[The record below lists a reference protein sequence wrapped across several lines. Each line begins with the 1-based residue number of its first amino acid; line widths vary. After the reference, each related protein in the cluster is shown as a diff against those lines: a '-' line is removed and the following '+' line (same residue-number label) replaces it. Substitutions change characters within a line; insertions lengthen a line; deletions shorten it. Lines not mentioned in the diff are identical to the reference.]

1 MKRFT
6 DFGII
11 LCILIVLASCSA
23 KDNANELIDT
33 QFAAE
38 VIDSCHVLSPK
49 TFTYLHNIKPPL
61 GIKPVVVAVENI
73 EDFEMGTYADDLFD
87 QFCKKKYSGNTFRQR
102 GILIVAS
109 KNPEL
114 VQVRVGATYAVYCR
128 MRGSA
133 AGANYLS
140 MQKETLSR
148 GIDEMCPIALKNV
161 IEDIEECRQLPWYKK
176 VSLKMSFIP
185 IEMFMDDVA
194 TPSESFFSQFYFR
207 PFLYI
212 VGTVKSIF
220 KNWILS
226 FLFIAIVYTLLK
238 SWIEDKLNAFIIK
251 KATKDSDDEEDYF
264 YTFTIYNL
272 IKTVIVFFVKL
283 IITIPTL
290 AAITVLST
298 SRMEDIIAL
307 RDANIPSVELME
319 NVTHWTNSTP
329 GIWIVLLLMI
339 TYYLK
344 FLFCEKGIFTFGHLS
359 DKSQQHAYQN
369 NKKYRL
375 ALDNLITFGYNRY
388 LVQKF
393 LKALFNILLT
403 AVFHHN
409 FQELNT
415 ETVDDNT
422 NETDDDG
429 KPQKRLIDYFFLDTE
444 SPIYKQSPAL
454 ALQVNTHREALYL
467 TAFVGLAATAVI
479 SYTYAIYFL
488 ILWIVQLLFRI
499 IVECIF
505 VRKNLSW
512 ALKDINPFRLMKLVW
527 KTDVLFLIAMSVL
540 FLVLAPSYTPKTTE
554 TITAVQNSLPEDF
567 SGLYFVTK
575 ADGKSAKGVTARVIK
590 DDEGKYVMQIYSDKP
605 IRRIMLDLDENAG
618 LFHSDDLGDGYI
630 TYDEQTKSIKINF
643 SNLWELTN

>member
-87 QFCKKKYSGNTFRQR
+87 QFCKKKYSGNTFSQR

-388 LVQKF
+388 LVQK
-393 LKALFNILLT
+393 LFKTLFDILLT

-444 SPIYKQSPAL
+444 APIYKQSPAL

-505 VRKNLSW
+505 VRKNMSW
-512 ALKDINPFRLMKLVW
+512 ALKDMNPFRLMKLVW

-540 FLVLAPSYTPKTTE
+540 FLLLAPSYTPKTTE
-554 TITAVQNSLPEDF
+554 EITAVQNSLPEDF

-575 ADGKSAKGVTARVIK
+575 ADGQSAKGVTARVMN

-643 SNLWELTN
+643 SDLWELTN

>member
-114 VQVRVGATYAVYCR
+114 IQVRVGATYAVYCR

-643 SNLWELTN
+643 SDLWELTN

>member
-6 DFGII
+6 DFGFI

-87 QFCKKKYSGNTFRQR
+87 QFCKKKYSGNTFSQR
-102 GILIVAS
+102 GVLIVAS

-388 LVQKF
+388 LVQKLF
-393 LKALFNILLT
+393 KALFDILLT

-444 SPIYKQSPAL
+444 APIYKQSPAL

-505 VRKNLSW
+505 VRKNMSW

-540 FLVLAPSYTPKTTE
+540 FLLLAPSYTPKTTE
-554 TITAVQNSLPEDF
+554 TITAVQNSLPEVF

-575 ADGKSAKGVTARVIK
+575 ADGQSAKGVTARMMN

-618 LFHSDDLGDGYI
+618 LFHSDELGDGYI

-643 SNLWELTN
+643 SDLWELTN

>member
-61 GIKPVVVAVENI
+61 GIKPVVIAVENI

-87 QFCKKKYSGNTFRQR
+87 QFCKKKYSGNTFSQR

-329 GIWIVLLLMI
+329 GLWIVLLLMI

-393 LKALFNILLT
+393 FKALFNILLT

-643 SNLWELTN
+643 SDLWELTN

>member
-87 QFCKKKYSGNTFRQR
+87 QFCKKKYSGNTFSQR

-393 LKALFNILLT
+393 FKALFNILLT

-643 SNLWELTN
+643 SDLWELTN

>member
-87 QFCKKKYSGNTFRQR
+87 QFCKKKYSGNTFSQR

-388 LVQKF
+388 LVQKLF
-393 LKALFNILLT
+393 KALFDILLT

-444 SPIYKQSPAL
+444 APIYKQSPAL

-505 VRKNLSW
+505 VRKNMSW

-540 FLVLAPSYTPKTTE
+540 FLLLAPSYTPKTTE
-554 TITAVQNSLPEDF
+554 EITAVQSSLPEDF

-575 ADGKSAKGVTARVIK
+575 ADGQSAKGVTARVMN

-643 SNLWELTN
+643 SDLWELTN

>member
-87 QFCKKKYSGNTFRQR
+87 QFCKKKYSGNTFSQR

-329 GIWIVLLLMI
+329 GLWIVLLLMI

-444 SPIYKQSPAL
+444 APIYKQSPAL

>member
-6 DFGII
+6 DVGII
-11 LCILIVLASCSA
+11 LCILIVLVSCSA

-38 VIDSCHVLSPK
+38 VIDSSHVLSPK

-73 EDFEMGTYADDLFD
+73 EDSEMGNYADDLFD
-87 QFCKKKYSGNTFRQR
+87 QFCKKKYSGNTFSQR

-212 VGTVKSIF
+212 VGTVRSIF

-251 KATKDSDDEEDYF
+251 KATKDSDDDEDYF

-272 IKTVIVFFVKL
+272 IKTVVVFLVKL

-307 RDANIPSVELME
+307 RYANIPSVELME

-329 GIWIVLLLMI
+329 GLWIVLLLMI
-339 TYYLK
+339 IYYLK
-344 FLFCEKGIFTFGHLS
+344 FLFCEKGIFTLGHLS
-359 DKSQQHAYQN
+359 DMTQQHAYQN
-369 NKKYRL
+369 NNKYRL
-375 ALDNLITFGYNRY
+375 ALDNLMTFGYNRN
-388 LVQKF
+388 LVQKLF
-393 LKALFNILLT
+393 KALFNILLT

-422 NETDDDG
+422 NETDDEG

-444 SPIYKQSPAL
+444 APIYKQSPAL

-488 ILWIVQLLFRI
+488 VLWVVQLLFRI

-505 VRKNLSW
+505 VRKNMPW
-512 ALKDINPFRLMKLVW
+512 ALKDIKLFRLMKLVW
-527 KTDVLFLIAMSVL
+527 KTDVLFLMVMSVL
-540 FLVLAPSYTPKTTE
+540 FLVLAPSYTPKTTDK
-554 TITAVQNSLPEDF
+554 ITAVQNSLPSDF
-567 SGLYFVTK
+567 TGLYFVTK
-575 ADGKSAKGVTARVIK
+575 ADGENVKGVTARMMK
-590 DDEGKYVMQIYSDKP
+590 DNEGKYVMQIYSDKP
-605 IRRIMLDLDENAG
+605 IRRIILDLDENAG

-643 SNLWELTN
+643 SDLWELTN

>member
-643 SNLWELTN
+643 SDLWELTN

>member
-73 EDFEMGTYADDLFD
+73 EDSEMGTYADDLFD
-87 QFCKKKYSGNTFRQR
+87 QFCKKKYSGNTFSQR

-643 SNLWELTN
+643 SDLWELTN